1 MNSRSAWRVAGAL
14 AVVLAALTGVAGEAR
29 ADRVGLF
36 KTKDGVSIRY
46 HVVTPF
52 PYVKDKAYPSII
64 AFVGGDQGA
73 DDVKTAVDDYWG
85 PEARK
90 RGYLVFLPEAP
101 KGYVYYGRGVFLVPE
116 LIEHYRQEF
125 KIEGDKLHMAGNS
138 NGGLSAFRIALK
150 SRSRIKTLTV
160 FPGFPAFTR
169 DFHRLTRLKNIK
181 VNMFVNDVDE
191 RWKDMMD
198 FTHERLKTLGVD
210 VNYQVMR
217 GDGHKIDGLAGAN
230 AKLLFDALE
239 RK

>member
-1 MNSRSAWRVAGAL
+1 MKSKAVLKLTLVVAVAMM
-14 AVVLAALTGVAGEAR
+14 AQSWSAGEAR

-36 KTKDGVSIRY
+36 KTKDGVGVRY

-52 PYVKDKAYPSII
+52 PFVKDKAYPGII
-64 AFVGGDQGA
+64 AFAGGNQDSEA
-73 DDVKTAVDDYWG
+73 VKAAVDDYWG

-101 KGYVYYGRGVFLVPE
+101 NGYLFYGRGVFLVPE
-116 LIEHYRQEF
+116 LIEHF
-125 KIEGDKLHMAGNS
+125 KKDFNVEGDKLHMAGNS
-138 NGGLSAFRIALK
+138 NGGLSAFRVALK
-150 SRSRIKTLTV
+150 NRSRIKTLTV

-169 DFHRLTRLKNIK
+169 DFHRLTRLKAIK

-198 FTHERLKTLGVD
+198 FTHERLKSLGVD
-210 VNYQVMR
+210 VNYKVMR

-230 AKLLFDALE
+230 AKVLFDALE